1 MSKSIVSIVKGS
13 DPEAM
18 VAKALEHLGGVKSL
32 IKQKSTVVLKPNAG
46 HLAGPETSVNTSP
59 GLVAAAIKEIRKAE
73 PKEIILA
80 EASAMGCDT
89 DECLKLSGIRE
100 AAEAAG
106 IDRIIDIKSHT
117 DLINIPIRDAVSDL
131 RKISLPRFLIEA
143 DHIVN
148 LPIFKSH
155 VSMVFT
161 CALKNIKGV
170 VQDRV
175 HYLMHQTNL
184 ADAMMDL
191 WTVVKADLTIAD
203 LIRPM
208 EGFGPHSG
216 MPTQFDCVVAGKDP
230 VAVDATVCRMVGLD
244 IEKVDYFRA
253 ATTRGIGHPEEDKI
267 EIRGNTLKEVYK
279 PLYMPYL
286 DGFDAWPEYN
296 FHIEHACSSCLGLLA
311 FNMTKLKY
319 LDQYENNKG
328 VDIVVGRKKNLPDGV
343 EPGKNLILMG
353 DCTRALR
360 KKIGNNCIFVTGC
373 PPMESMSTRAFMDRE
388 DQIER
393 QPGARERHNK
403 ETEIFMKRL
412 KEEMEKRKS
421 PEKST

>member
-13 DPEAM
+13 DPVAM
-18 VAKALEHLGGVKSL
+18 VEKALEHLGGVKSL

-46 HLAGPETSVNTSP
+46 HLGGPETSVNTSP
-59 GLVAAAIKEIRKAE
+59 GLVAAAIKVIRKAE

-89 DECLKLSGIRE
+89 SECLESSGIRK
-100 AAEAAG
+100 AAEDAG
-106 IDRIIDIKSHT
+106 IDKIIDIKTHT

-131 RKISLPRFLIEA
+131 TKISLPRFMIEA

-170 VQDRV
+170 VQDRI

-216 MPTQFDCVVAGKDP
+216 MPRQFDCVVAGKDP
-230 VAVDATVCRMVGLD
+230 VAIDATVCRMVGLD

-253 ATTRGIGHPEEDKI
+253 ATNRGIGNPEEDKI
-267 EIRGNTLKEVYK
+267 EIRGNTIEEVHK

-286 DGFDAWPEYN
+286 DGFDSWPEYN
-296 FHIEHACSSCLGLLA
+296 FHIEHACSSCMGLVA

-328 VDIVVGRKKNLPDGV
+328 MDIIVGRKKNLPEGV
-343 EPGKNLILMG
+343 KPGKNLILMG
-353 DCTRALR
+353 DCTRPLR
-360 KKIGNNCIFVTGC
+360 KKIGNDCIFVTGC
-373 PPMESMSTRAFMDRE
+373 PPMESMSYRAFTDRE

-393 QPGARERHNK
+393 QPGARERHTE
-403 ETEIFMKRL
+403 ETKIFMKRL
-412 KEEMEKRKS
+412 KEEMEKREATK
-421 PEKST
+421 KST

>member
-13 DPEAM
+13 DPVAM
-18 VAKALEHLGGVKSL
+18 VEEALEHLGGVKSL
-32 IKQKSTVVLKPNAG
+32 IKRKSTVVLKPNAG
-46 HLAGPETSVNTSP
+46 HLGPPETSVNTSP
-59 GLVAAAIKEIRKAE
+59 GLVAAAIKVIRKAE

-89 DECLKLSGIRE
+89 SECLESSGIRK
-100 AAEAAG
+100 AAQDAG
-106 IDRIIDIKSHT
+106 IDKIIDIKTHT
-117 DLINIPIRDAVSDL
+117 DLINIPIRDATSDL
-131 RKISLPRFLIEA
+131 KKISLPRFLIEA

-170 VQDRV
+170 VQDKV

-191 WTVVKADLTIAD
+191 WSVVKADLIIAD

-216 MPTQFDCVVAGKDP
+216 VPRQFDCVVAGKDP

-253 ATTRGIGHPEEDKI
+253 ATNRGIGHPEADKI
-267 EIRGNTLKEVYK
+267 EIRGNTIEEVHK

-286 DGFDAWPEYN
+286 DGFDSWPEYN
-296 FHIEHACSSCLGLLA
+296 FHIEHACSSCLGLVA

-328 VDIVVGRKKNLPDGV
+328 MDIVVGRKKNLPEGV
-343 EPGKNLILMG
+343 KPGKNLILFG
-353 DCTRALR
+353 DCTRPLR
-360 KKIGNNCIFVTGC
+360 KKIGNDCIFVAGC
-373 PPMESMSTRAFMDRE
+373 PPMESMSTRAFLDRE

-393 QPGARERHNK
+393 QPGARERHNA
-403 ETEIFMKRL
+403 ETKIFMKRL
-412 KEEMEKRKS
+412 KEEMEKRS
-421 PEKST
+421 S

>member
-1 MSKSIVSIVKGS
+1 MSKSIVSIIKGS
-13 DPEAM
+13 DPVAM
-18 VAKALEHLGGVKSL
+18 VEQALEHLGGVKSL
-32 IKQKSTVVLKPNAG
+32 IKRKSTVVLKPNAG
-46 HLAGPETSVNTSP
+46 HLSAADTSVNTSP
-59 GLVAAAIKEIRKAE
+59 DLVAAAIKVIRRAE

-89 DECLKLSGIRE
+89 GECLDASGIRK
-100 AAEAAG
+100 AAEDAG
-106 IDRIIDIKSHT
+106 VDRIIDIKTYT
-117 DLINIPIRDAVSDL
+117 DLINIPVRDAKSDL
-131 RKISLPRFLIEA
+131 KKIALPRFLIEA

-161 CALKNIKGV
+161 CALKNMKGV
-170 VQDRV
+170 VQDKV

-191 WTVVKADLTIAD
+191 WSVIQADLTIVD

-216 MPTQFDCVVAGKDP
+216 VPRQFGCVVAGKDP
-230 VAVDATVCRMVGLD
+230 VAIDATVCRMVGLD
-244 IEKVDYFRA
+244 IEKVEYFRA
-253 ATTRGIGHPEEDKI
+253 ATKRGIGNSEEEKI
-267 EIRGNTLKEVYK
+267 EIRGNTIEEVYK

-286 DGFDAWPEYN
+286 SGFGAWPEYN
-296 FHIEHACSSCLGLLA
+296 FHIEHACSSCQGLLA
-311 FNMTKLKY
+311 FCMTKLQY
-319 LDQYENNKG
+319 LDEYENNKG
-328 VDIVVGRKKNLPDGV
+328 MDIILGRKENLPEGV
-343 EPGKNLILMG
+343 KTGKNLVLMG

-360 KKIGNNCIFVTGC
+360 KKIGNDCNFITGC
-373 PPMESMSTRAFMDRE
+373 PPMESMAYRAFTDRE

-403 ETEIFMKRL
+403 ETEIFMERL
-412 KEEMEKRKS
+412 KKEMEKLESADKS
-421 PEKST
+421 D